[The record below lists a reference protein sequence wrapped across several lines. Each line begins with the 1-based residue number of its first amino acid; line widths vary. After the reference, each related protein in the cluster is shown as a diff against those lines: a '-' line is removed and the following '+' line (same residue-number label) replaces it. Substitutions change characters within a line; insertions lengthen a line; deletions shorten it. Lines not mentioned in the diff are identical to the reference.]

1 MDEIAGLIDVGNKV
15 EVAKNYHDLVG
26 YNISEFLTL
35 IVTWLRSNLISPK
48 SSTWLFQFNPLT
60 GGS

>member
-35 IVTWLRSNLISPK
+35 IVT
-48 SSTWLFQFNPLT
+48 
-60 GGS
+60 